1 MKVEEL
7 YQTNYQKD
15 ILMSDITDSI
25 KETAKDMYA
34 AGVMAESVYKKLIE
48 DIEKSSEQVL
58 AHGATLDN
66 SGCSGCPNRGSCKNA
81 E

>member
-1 MKVEEL
+1 
-7 YQTNYQKD
+7 
-15 ILMSDITDSI
+15 MSDIRDSI
-25 KETAKDMYA
+25 KQTARDMFA

-48 DIEKSSEQVL
+48 DIDSSADAVE

-66 SGCSGCPNRGSCKNA
+66 SGCGKCPNRGRCPGSTHNA